1 MLYSFDI
8 DVTSIYAPYKI
19 MVEVVLGLQ
28 ILVLSVFLLKVGHH
42 GVGNA
47 PLQISNSVEAP

>member
-1 MLYSFDI
+1 MLYSFEI
-8 DVTSIYAPYKI
+8 DVTSYAPYKI

-47 PLQISNSVEAP
+47 PL